1 MRTKRLRIFAGPN
14 GSGKSV
20 LYEYFP
26 CNDAHISYVLLNF
39 NQDELEA
46 NWKLALE
53 GEQIFKIN
61 PLQ

>member
-1 MRTKRLRIFAGPN
+1 LIYIAC
-14 GSGKSV
+14 V
-20 LYEYFP
+20 
-26 CNDAHISYVLLNF
+26 IYVLLNF

-53 GEQIFKIN
+53 DEQIFKIN